1 MKKIIY
7 YASPF
12 VIFPSVFV
20 LFILIDRVEAI
31 DSQILSLILNSLLL
45 IACAII
51 GTLSPSQK
59 RFDYVMTSIV
69 PISFVC
75 SLFISLLFDEG
86 CDGSTR
92 LSISHA
98 LNGEYY
104 LIWLP
109 IIIIMTAITFVASFR
124 PYRINIIGHKK
135 RVLP

>member
-1 MKKIIY
+1 
-7 YASPF
+7 
-12 VIFPSVFV
+12 V
-20 LFILIDRVEAI
+20 LFILIDGVEAI

-86 CDGSTR
+86 CDGSAR

-109 IIIIMTAITFVASFR
+109 IIIIMTAITFIASFK
-124 PYRINIIGHKK
+124 PYRIVNIVGYKK
-135 RVLP
+135 RG